1 MGAAEKALDSALEA
15 VARGRLDYILVALRE
30 GRRLLK
36 RREEITSADIKAR
49 APLPDDMEPRV
60 LGVVMRQLAKE
71 YDLYVSEYRKTS
83 DRRSHCRP
91 IAVWRKK
98 P

>member
-30 GRRLLK
+30 GRRLLR
-36 RREEITSADIKAR
+36 RREEITSADVKAR
-49 APLPDDMEPRV
+49 APLPKDMEPRV

-83 DRRSHCRP
+83 DRRSHQRP

-98 P
+98 L

>member
-1 MGAAEKALDSALEA
+1 MGAAEKALDNALEA

-30 GRRLLK
+30 GRRLL
-36 RREEITSADIKAR
+36 RRRDEITSADIKAR
-49 APLPDDMEPRV
+49 APLPEDMEPRV

-71 YDLYVSEYRKTS
+71 YDLYVTEYRKTS

-98 P
+98 L

>member
-71 YDLYVSEYRKTS
+71 YDLYVSQYRKTS

>member
-1 MGAAEKALDSALEA
+1 MEAAEKALDSALEA

-30 GRRLLK
+30 GRRLL
-36 RREEITSADIKAR
+36 RRRDEITSADIKAR
-49 APLPDDMEPRV
+49 APLPEDMEPRV

-71 YDLYVSEYRKTS
+71 YGLYVSEYRKTS

-98 P
+98 L

>member
-1 MGAAEKALDSALEA
+1 MDLAEKALQEALEA
-15 VARGRLDYILVALRE
+15 VEKGKMDYINEAVSV

-49 APLPDDMEPRV
+49 APLPENMEPRV
-60 LGVVMRQLAKE
+60 IGAVMKRLAKE
-71 YDLYVSEYRKTS
+71 YGLYVSEYRKTD
-83 DRRSHCRP
+83 DRRSHKRP

-98 P
+98 L

>member
-1 MGAAEKALDSALEA
+1 MGAAVKALDNALEA

-36 RREEITSADIKAR
+36 RREEITSADVKAR
-49 APLPDDMEPRV
+49 APLPKDMEPRV

-98 P
+98 L

>member
-1 MGAAEKALDSALEA
+1 MGAAEQALNSALEA
-15 VARGRLDYILVALRE
+15 VARGKLEYIQSAMEE
-30 GRRLLK
+30 GKRLL
-36 RREEITSADIKAR
+36 RSREEVTSADIKAR

-60 LGVVMRQLAKE
+60 LGNVMKQLAKE
-71 YDLYVSEYRKTS
+71 CGLFVSEYRKTS

-98 P
+98 L

>member
-30 GRRLLK
+30 GRRLL
-36 RREEITSADIKAR
+36 RRRDEITSADIKAR
-49 APLPDDMEPRV
+49 APLPKDMEPRV

-71 YDLYVSEYRKTS
+71 YDLYVAEYRKTS

-98 P
+98 L

>member
-36 RREEITSADIKAR
+36 RREEVTSADIKAR
-49 APLPDDMEPRV
+49 APLPEGMEPRV

>member
-15 VARGRLDYILVALRE
+15 VARGRLDYILVALKE

-36 RREEITSADIKAR
+36 RREEITSADVKAR
-49 APLPDDMEPRV
+49 APLPKDMEPRV

-83 DRRSHCRP
+83 DRRSHRRP

>member
-71 YDLYVSEYRKTS
+71 YDLFVSQYRKTS

>member
-1 MGAAEKALDSALEA
+1 MGVAEKALDSALEA
-15 VARGRLDYILVALRE
+15 VARERLDYILVALRE